1 MDGNWMRRE
10 DGRWVWLEHL
20 PCAECRGMA
29 LLVMPAPGP
38 VERFV
43 CPRCLPSPD
52 QLEAQGWTTD
62 DAGHMEPPA
71 ERA

>member
-1 MDGNWMRRE
+1 
-10 DGRWVWLEHL
+10 
-20 PCAECRGMA
+20 MA
-29 LLVMPAPGP
+29 LLVMPAPVS

-52 QLEAQGWTTD
+52 ELEAQGWTTD
-62 DAGHMEPPA
+62 DTGRMEPPA